1 MDAYSFIRDYASA
14 TTKTLRDVNANNHD
28 TQLHLSK
35 IILRMKQ
42 VAAMFTPVEQMS
54 PATKDLLTFYYK
66 NSVFPVKIFLM
77 QLNNKRTM
85 IK

>member
-1 MDAYSFIRDYASA
+1 
-14 TTKTLRDVNANNHD
+14 
-28 TQLHLSK
+28 
-35 IILRMKQ
+35 MKQ